1 MYQLSEVEKLALSF
15 GLDRHIS
22 SKLNEN
28 DIKTEFECLYQDIVK
43 NVSTLSEDEKGFLKT
58 KLRNT
63 CDKYKNVKIPFKQQT
78 VINTLMK
85 KKEIVIMKQD
95 KGRGVVIM
103 DRTKYIDKCLRMLQ
117 TPQFTKLDTDP
128 TKTTERKVQN
138 LLRKIKAQL
147 PDGIY
152 KKLYPSGSQSG
163 LFY

>member
-1 MYQLSEVEKLALSF
+1 
-15 GLDRHIS
+15 
-22 SKLNEN
+22 
-28 DIKTEFECLYQDIVK
+28 
-43 NVSTLSEDEKGFLKT
+43 
-58 KLRNT
+58 
-63 CDKYKNVKIPFKQQT
+63 
-78 VINTLMK
+78 MK

-163 LFY
+163 LFYGLAKVHKLKEGEKVGHCLLYTSPSPRDQRGSRMPSSA